1 VTSGAGPGAGTVK
14 LDFVAIL
21 DTAVVAVSPSGSY
34 FPVQIADAYGAF
46 VAIDTF
52 GGVKSLNTNQRN
64 ANLAPWQSPW
74 ASITING

>member
-34 FPVQIADAYGAF
+34 FPVQIADA
-46 VAIDTF
+46 
-52 GGVKSLNTNQRN
+52 
-64 ANLAPWQSPW
+64 
-74 ASITING
+74 